1 MARSNSISSDPG
13 SLAGSIARYK
23 KQSLQITRDLEKL
36 ADQQEDL
43 RASMVARFAKADS
56 QVAAS
61 KSTLSFLQSQIDI
74 WNSQGD

>member
-1 MARSNSISSDPG
+1 MGTLFWTLCLNFGVWFWAVGDPLMG
-13 SLAGSIARYK
+13 KSK
-23 KQSLQITRDLEKL
+23 NVNE
-36 ADQQEDL
+36 
-43 RASMVARFAKADS
+43 MVARFAKADS